1 MDILEERGVKE
12 SIGVDEGQD
21 DDDATEIISEINVW
35 EKLCVCACKRT
46 EINDLG

>member
-21 DDDATEIISEINVW
+21 DDDATEIISEINVLG
-35 EKLCVCACKRT
+35 ETVCVCLKKDR
-46 EINDLG
+46 DQ